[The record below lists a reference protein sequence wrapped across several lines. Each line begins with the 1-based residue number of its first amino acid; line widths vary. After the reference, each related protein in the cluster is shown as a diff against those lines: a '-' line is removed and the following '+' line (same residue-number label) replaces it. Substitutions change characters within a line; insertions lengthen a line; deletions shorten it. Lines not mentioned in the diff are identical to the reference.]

1 MGLLYFE
8 FGKRNLHVLH
18 RLDRLTSG
26 LLLFAKN
33 KAVAKAFHTALG
45 LNTIG
50 KTYLARVG
58 GDFPQLIEES
68 RR

>member
-1 MGLLYFE
+1 MGILFYD

-33 KAVAKAFHTALG
+33 KVVAKAFHTALG
-45 LNTIG
+45 LKTIG
-50 KTYLARVG
+50 KTYLARVQ
-58 GDFPQLIEES
+58 GDFPETIMES
-68 RR
+68 

>member
-1 MGLLYFE
+1 MGILFYD

-26 LLLFAKN
+26 LLVFAKN
-33 KAVAKAFHTALG
+33 KNVAKAFHTALG

-50 KTYLARVG
+50 KTYLARV
-58 GDFPQLIEES
+58 
-68 RR
+68 